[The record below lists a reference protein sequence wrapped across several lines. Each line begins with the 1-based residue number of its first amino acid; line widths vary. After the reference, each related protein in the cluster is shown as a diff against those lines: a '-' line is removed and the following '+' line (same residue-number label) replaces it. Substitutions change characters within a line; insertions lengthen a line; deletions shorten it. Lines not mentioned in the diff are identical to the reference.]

1 MHLKCLQLTL
11 IFCDNSKLTGRLHF
25 RTVVSGLAHVNWS
38 VSNNDNNDDDDYEDG
53 DDDNNVHN
61 SHYIVI
67 LPYCYQ

>member
-11 IFCDNSKLTGRLHF
+11 IFCDYGKL
-25 RTVVSGLAHVNWS
+25 TVVSGLAHVNWS